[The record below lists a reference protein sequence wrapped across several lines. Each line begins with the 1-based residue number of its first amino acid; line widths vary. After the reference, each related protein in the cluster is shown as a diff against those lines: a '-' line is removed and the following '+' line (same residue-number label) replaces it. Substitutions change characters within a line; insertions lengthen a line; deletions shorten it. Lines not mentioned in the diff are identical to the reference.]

1 MKIAIVGGGGRVGS
15 NAAFAL
21 QLRGLGR
28 ELVLVDT
35 NADAAAGEALD
46 LLHGAAL
53 CGPQRVS
60 SGDWEAAAGADLVI
74 VTAGLRRQPNESRLD
89 LTHRNVALFREILGQ
104 LAKLHLADHAQL
116 FVVSNP
122 VDILTSLAV
131 RETGFSPQRV
141 YGLGTVL
148 DTLRLRSLLAAA
160 LGADPT
166 QVQALVLGE
175 HGDSQVPLWSSATLN
190 GVALESRPGAAER
203 LREPVAAQ
211 TKASGAEVI
220 RLKGGAGYAVGVAI
234 AEVVAAVAGDR
245 GSLLLPL
252 SRPGRMACSGSA
264 TSATACRR
272 ARRGGWNTAG
282 CCHGCGRGR
291 NRRWRARGELLRAAL
306 DQVLG

>member
-1 MKIAIVGGGGRVGS
+1 VKIAIVGGGGRVGS

-190 GVALESRPGAAER
+190 GVALESWPGASER
-203 LREPVAAQ
+203 LLEQVAAQ

-245 GSLLLPL
+245 GSLLPL
-252 SRPGRMACSGSA
+252 STWQDGLLGVRDICYSVPTVLG
-264 TSATACRR
+264 
-272 ARRGGWNTAG
+272 RGGWTQQVLP
-282 CCHGCGRGR
+282 RL
-291 NRRWRARGELLRAAL
+291 WAREEQALARSGELLRAAL